1 MTYERTEEE
10 ELRILV
16 VGFAFV
22 SPLAITTKAVI
33 IFLHQHKRASVFVFL
48 SELSFIFAF
57 VVRLIFCSK
66 AIPGFFPFDKK
77 CTLTIHAIA
86 SGHCP
91 ALTLFYK
98 TLTQHRVTEISKLK
112 SNIFS
117 TLIELLN

>member
-1 MTYERTEEE
+1 MFEKYGKRRSDPDFFMTYERTEEE

-57 VVRLIFCSK
+57 VV
-66 AIPGFFPFDKK
+66 
-77 CTLTIHAIA
+77 
-86 SGHCP
+86 
-91 ALTLFYK
+91 
-98 TLTQHRVTEISKLK
+98 
-112 SNIFS
+112 
-117 TLIELLN
+117 